1 MMSRHSKHTENQATI
16 VRAIYREYLEWA
28 KSLLMLAE
36 KCSIKEWPD
45 RTIALQKVF
54 RLQVLYNERE
64 ALRFEYLI
72 KGDMPDIVTWKS
84 LTRINE
90 RLIKEWTEVEEAGL
104 RESNSTYRDVL
115 RGIADLEGKT
125 NSPALDEPFQA
136 LTQNSSYREARVAF
150 ANRIQ
155 KLNEQLSQR

>member
-1 MMSRHSKHTENQATI
+1 MNRHSERTDNQTI
-16 VRAIYREYLEWA
+16 MVRETYREYLEWA

-45 RTIALQKVF
+45 RTLALQKVF
-54 RLQVLYNERE
+54 RLQILYNERE

-72 KGDMPDIVTWKS
+72 KGDMPDIMTRKS

-90 RLIKEWTEVEEAGL
+90 RLIKEWTEAEEAGL
-104 RESNSTYRDVL
+104 RESNSTYRDLL
-115 RGIADLEGKT
+115 RGIADLEGKAD
-125 NSPALDEPFQA
+125 SPALDEPFQT
-136 LTQNSSYREARVAF
+136 LTQNSDYRSARLAF

-155 KLNEQLSQR
+155 ELNEQLSRG